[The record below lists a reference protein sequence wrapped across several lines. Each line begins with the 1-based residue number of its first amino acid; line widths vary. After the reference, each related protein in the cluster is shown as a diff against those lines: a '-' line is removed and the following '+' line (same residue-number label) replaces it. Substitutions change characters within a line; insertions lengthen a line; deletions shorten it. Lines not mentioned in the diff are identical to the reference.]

1 MILQTERL
9 LLREMT
15 QEDFPALCCILQDE
29 QTMYA
34 YEGAF
39 SDSEAQVWLDR
50 QLERYRQLG
59 FGLWAVILKQ
69 TGEMIGQCGLTMQ
82 PWKGQELLEIGYLFN
97 RSYCTAAMPPKRRRR
112 AGSTPLKPLGQMRFA
127 PSFGTPTPPLS
138 RLPCETGCIRQI
150 GWSSTTAEWICRTTA
165 MWCST
170 HLFWRNNKSIK
181 KDSPCRSFD
190 RKGCLFLGSYKGE
203 RAVSPKAARD
213 ASPPS
218 KRRIRID
225 CRHLLY

>member
-112 AGSTPLKPLGQMRFA
+112 AGSTPLKPLGQRGL
-127 PSFGTPTPPLS
+127 SIIRDTTPPLS
-138 RLPCETGCIRQI
+138 RLP
-150 GWSSTTAEWICRTTA
+150 A
-165 MWCST
+165 
-170 HLFWRNNKSIK
+170 K
-181 KDSPCRSFD
+181 
-190 RKGCLFLGSYKGE
+190 
-203 RAVSPKAARD
+203 RD
-213 ASPPS
+213 A
-218 KRRIRID
+218 
-225 CRHLLY
+225 